1 MPIIHVGPGRNV
13 VRNVFATKDHPMTRG
28 RPANAAATL
37 AFSLRASKA
46 QNAVCVLIGRVKLFT
61 IFPRTFSNA
70 CDGAATQGGQ
80 SSFVRFAVHAR
91 TNSALPAPNGIRRR
105 HGE

>member
-70 CDGAATQGGQ
+70 CDETMMRGDH
-80 SSFVRFAVHAR
+80 SRFVRFVLEAR
-91 TNSALPAPNGIRRR
+91 RTSVLSARYYVRRR